1 MHAHRSP
8 QVDGV
13 QHQHMKT
20 LDPTTPGSIVKK
32 VTGTQNQL
40 HLHIQEV
47 AALEAVLE
55 QAQLLQEK
63 IVFL

>member
-1 MHAHRSP
+1 MRHVLKSP

-20 LDPTTPGSIVKK
+20 QDPTTPGSIVKK

-40 HLHIQEV
+40 HLQV
-47 AALEAVLE
+47 ALEAVLE
-55 QAQLLQEK
+55 QAQLSQETD
-63 IVFL
+63 IF

>member
-1 MHAHRSP
+1 MRHVLKSP

-20 LDPTTPGSIVKK
+20 LDLTTPGSIVKK

-47 AALEAVLE
+47 AALE

>member
-1 MHAHRSP
+1 MRHVLKSP
-8 QVDGV
+8 QVGGV

-20 LDPTTPGSIVKK
+20 QDPTTPGSIVKK

-40 HLHIQEV
+40 HLHIQE
-47 AALEAVLE
+47 EVLE
-55 QAQLLQEK
+55 QAQLSQEK